1 MIVSAMA
8 FTIKILTLYKDFYY
22 SKDSSNTE
30 ESLTLYKNTVKNG
43 EMNPNIDDFLTEE
56 FFCGTICSSKS
67 EFAINQGRYLF
78 IQGIFSSPE
87 TVKDAAQELYLE
99 SLWQE
104 LTFTDDTVYMRKLD
118 EDGKTVFQLF
128 RKIQ

>member
-56 FFCGTICSSKS
+56 FFCGTICTGNQK
-67 EFAINQGRYLF
+67 FAINQGRYLF
-78 IQGIFSSPE
+78 IQGIFTSHE
-87 TVKDAAQELYLE
+87 TVQDAAQELYLE

-104 LTFTDDTVYMRKLD
+104 LSFTDDIVYMRKLE